1 MKNHKV
7 DPMVAKTIL
16 NYTLQ
21 SAKDI
26 AKSLDSGNKE
36 EIVNDIESL
45 MEKIKEYDSST
56 VKTKFEAAHMDFSE
70 HKEKCIA
77 P

>member
-1 MKNHKV
+1 MQKESV
-7 DPMVAKTIL
+7 DQMVAKTIL

-26 AKSLDSGNKE
+26 ANSIDSGNRE
-36 EIVNDIESL
+36 EIVSDIETL
-45 MEKIKEYDSST
+45 MEKIKQ
-56 VKTKFEAAHMDFSE
+56 FESPKKRNSEIHMDCSE
-70 HKEKCIA
+70 QKEKCIA

>member
-1 MKNHKV
+1 MKNQEV

-26 AKSLDSGNKE
+26 ANSLDSGNKE
-36 EIVNDIESL
+36 EIVNDIENL
-45 MEKIKEYDSST
+45 MKKIKEYDSST
-56 VKTKFEAAHMDFSE
+56 VKTKYELIHMDFSE

>member
-1 MKNHKV
+1 MQKESV
-7 DPMVAKTIL
+7 DQMVAKTIL

-26 AKSLDSGNKE
+26 ASSLDSGNKE
-36 EIVNDIESL
+36 EIVSDIETL
-45 MEKIKEYDSST
+45 MEKIKQ
-56 VKTKFEAAHMDFSE
+56 FESPSKRQTMAHMDFSE

>member
-1 MKNHKV
+1 MQKESV
-7 DPMVAKTIL
+7 DQMAAKTIL

-26 AKSLDSGNKE
+26 ANSLDLDSGNKE
-36 EIVNDIESL
+36 EIVSDIETL
-45 MEKIKEYDSST
+45 MEKIKQYDAPQIT
-56 VKTKFEAAHMDFSE
+56 HAIHIDFSE
-70 HKEKCIA
+70 QKEKCIA

>member
-1 MKNHKV
+1 MQKESV
-7 DPMVAKTIL
+7 DQMAAKTIL

-26 AKSLDSGNKE
+26 ASSLDSGHKE
-36 EIVNDIESL
+36 EIVSDIETL
-45 MEKIKEYDSST
+45 MEKIKQ
-56 VKTKFEAAHMDFSE
+56 FESPAKRQHAIHIDFSE
-70 HKEKCIA
+70 QKEKCIA

>member
-1 MKNHKV
+1 MQKENV
-7 DPMVAKTIL
+7 DQMVAKTIL

-26 AKSLDSGNKE
+26 ASSLDSGNRE
-36 EIVNDIESL
+36 EIVSDIETL
-45 MEKIKEYDSST
+45 MEKIKQ
-56 VKTKFEAAHMDFSE
+56 FESPKKRNSEIHMDFSE
-70 HKEKCIA
+70 QKEKCIA

>member
-1 MKNHKV
+1 MQKESI
-7 DPMVAKTIL
+7 DQMAAKTIL

-26 AKSLDSGNKE
+26 ANSLETGNKE
-36 EIVNDIESL
+36 EIVSDIETL
-45 MEKIKEYDSST
+45 MEKIKQFESP
-56 VKTKFEAAHMDFSE
+56 TKRPQAIHLDFSE
-70 HKEKCIA
+70 QKEKCVA

>member
-1 MKNHKV
+1 MKNHEV

-26 AKSLDSGNKE
+26 ANSLDSENKE
-36 EIVNDIESL
+36 EIVNDIKNL

-56 VKTKFEAAHMDFSE
+56 VKTKFKAIYMDFSE
-70 HKEKCIA
+70 QKEKHIA

>member
-1 MKNHKV
+1 MQKESV
-7 DPMVAKTIL
+7 DQMAAKTIL

-26 AKSLDSGNKE
+26 ANSLDSGNKE
-36 EIVNDIESL
+36 EIVSDIETL
-45 MEKIKEYDSST
+45 MEKIKQ
-56 VKTKFEAAHMDFSE
+56 FESPTSRHQAIHIDFSE
-70 HKEKCIA
+70 QKEKCIA